1 MNSITLKAKAKINL
15 TLDVIG
21 KRENGYH
28 DLQMIMQTINLHDTI
43 KIKKTK
49 SPGIRLIC
57 NLPWL
62 PTDER
67 NIAYKAAK
75 LFFEY
80 SGIDGSVYINIY
92 KRIPVSAGLA
102 GGSTDAAAVLIGLNK
117 IYHTNFSKRK
127 LMELGVKLGAD
138 VPFCIMRGTVLAEGI
153 GEVLTPLKSLPYT
166 YVLLAKPPISVS
178 TAGVY
183 KSLQL
188 DEIKEHPDTDA
199 MVQAIKEENS
209 DFVVHNMV
217 NVLENVTIQEN
228 PQIQEIK
235 QRMLEKGA
243 ISAMMSGSGPTVFGI
258 FKTKDDAI
266 KAANYF
272 KFQEGL
278 REVHV
283 TSTYYKK

>member
-21 KRENGYH
+21 RRDNGYH

-43 KIKKTK
+43 KIRKTK
-49 SPGIRLIC
+49 SPGIRLMS

-67 NIAYKAAK
+67 NIAYKAAQS
-75 LFFEY
+75 FFEY
-80 SGIDGSVYINIY
+80 TGITGGVYINIY

-117 IYHTNFSKRK
+117 IFHTNFSKRK

-153 GEVLTPLKSLPYT
+153 GEVLTPLKTLPYT

-178 TAGVY
+178 TASVY
-183 KSLQL
+183 KNLKL
-188 DEIKEHPDTDA
+188 NELKTHPDTEA
-199 MVQAIKEENS
+199 MVEAIKKEDV

-217 NVLENVTIQEN
+217 NVLETVTIDEH
-228 PQIQEIK
+228 PQIKKIK
-235 QRMLEKGA
+235 DIMLEKGA
-243 ISAMMSGSGPTVFGI
+243 VNAMMSGSGPTVFGI
-258 FKTKDDAI
+258 FKTKEEAI
-266 KAANYF
+266 KASNYF

-283 TSTYYKK
+283 TSTYYKR